1 MTTLE
6 ALLAQ
11 PLGQALGWSLLHF
24 LWQGTLIAVTLA
36 VLLALAR
43 NRSASLRYAMSCGAL
58 LLMTAAP
65 IVTLTRHDR
74 AAAAAP
80 EIQRVPVAFE
90 QVTPGA
96 VAPDSGV
103 ADLSARFASWWQQRF
118 HTLQPWMVLA
128 WSLGVLLLSLR
139 YLGGWAAAQRLKS
152 RMTRPAAAE
161 WQSTLD
167 RLAARLRVTRPVRL
181 LESAAVRV
189 PSALGTWKPVVLVP
203 AASLA
208 GIAPR
213 HLEALLAHEL
223 AHIRRHDYLVN
234 LLQSAIETLLFYH
247 PAVWWV
253 SHRARVER
261 ENCCDDLA
269 IAATGSA
276 KVFARALAELEERR
290 ASGLRL
296 QTAADG
302 GVLRRRVVRLLG
314 ASDRS
319 HSEPFPRQLAGVLAL
334 SLLLLT
340 GAAVRISSADGE
352 GSGAAGALLLPSA
365 SDAGDGLASGDPQ
378 DDCGNC
384 ELTEGVAGGIRDGI
398 RGGVARGVERGVRE
412 AVAGGIRGGIRAVT
426 AVVPTALAGPYDD
439 VVLAQAAT
447 PREKPD
453 EPAKPA
459 EGRRTD
465 RLTVDQL
472 IAFKVHGVTPEF
484 IREVETLG
492 FGRPSPDDLISLR
505 VHGITR
511 EYIDSV
517 QRSWGKLQLD
527 EIVSLKIHGLTPQF
541 AEEMK
546 RTGLSGLDFEELL
559 SMKIHGITPEYVRQ
573 AQASGF
579 GKLSADQIVSLKIH
593 GVSAQ
598 DVEKWKA
605 LGVPRPDFDQV
616 VSAKIHGVTPEF
628 VGQMRKLGFTDLDLD
643 DVVSLKIHGVTPE
656 FVAQVREAGYG
667 QATADDVTSLRVHG
681 ISAADLRAYRSAV
694 PRISLEEIVSLK
706 IHGFSVEELRRML
719 KDGRLSV
726 DDLMEDE
733 DRKED

>member
-58 LLMTAAP
+58 LLMTVAP
-65 IVTLTRHDR
+65 IVTLTRHDT
-74 AAAAAP
+74 AAAATP
-80 EIQRVPVAFE
+80 EIQQGPVAFE

-128 WSLGVLLLSLR
+128 WSIGVLLLSLR

-152 RMTRPAAAE
+152 RMIRPAPAE

-189 PSALGTWKPVVLVP
+189 PSALGIWKPVVLVP

-234 LLQSAIETLLFYH
+234 LLQSAVETLLFYH

-253 SHRARVER
+253 SHRARLER

-276 KVFARALAELEERR
+276 SVFARALAELEERR

-302 GVLRRRVVRLLG
+302 GGLRRRVVRLLG
-314 ASDRS
+314 GTGR
-319 HSEPFPRQLAGVLAL
+319 SEPFPRQVAGALAL

-352 GSGAAGALLLPSA
+352 GSGGAGALLLA
-365 SDAGDGLASGDPQ
+365 SGSGDAGNGLASGDPQ
-378 DDCGNC
+378 DDCGDC
-384 ELTEGVAGGIRDGI
+384 EPTD
-398 RGGVARGVERGVRE
+398 
-412 AVAGGIRGGIRAVT
+412 AVAGGVEEGIRRGITGGIQGGIRAAI

-439 VVLAQAAT
+439 VVLAQAAA
-447 PREKPD
+447 PRETPE

-459 EGRRTD
+459 EGRRAD

-484 IREVETLG
+484 IREVEALG

-517 QRSWGKLQLD
+517 QRSWGKTLQLE
-527 EIVSLKIHGLTPQF
+527 EIVSLKVHGLTPQF

-559 SMKIHGITPEYVRQ
+559 SMKVHGITPEYVRQ

-593 GVSAQ
+593 GVSAE
-598 DVEKWKA
+598 DVEKWKG
-605 LGVPRPDFDQV
+605 LGMPRPDFDQV

-628 VGQMRKLGFTDLDLD
+628 VGEMRKLGFTDLDLD

-681 ISAADLRAYRSAV
+681 ISVADLRAYKSAV

-706 IHGFSVEELRRML
+706 IHGFSVEELRRMV

-733 DRKED
+733 DREEE